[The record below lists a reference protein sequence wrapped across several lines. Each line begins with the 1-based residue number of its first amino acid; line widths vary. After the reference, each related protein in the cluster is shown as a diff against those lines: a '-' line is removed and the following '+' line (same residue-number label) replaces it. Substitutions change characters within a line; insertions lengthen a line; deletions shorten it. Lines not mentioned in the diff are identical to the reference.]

1 MSDTSTMLIVAPIA
15 PEVGAIIEGVD
26 LRAPLNPETVDAIRK
41 AILDH
46 GAVIFREQRL
56 SKEKVHEV
64 MANFGEISLD
74 PFAVVP
80 ERPLNAIDAITDMH
94 TLSYRRSTAVWHIDS
109 SLAPAPASLIAL
121 RAVTIPPIGG
131 DTCFSSMY
139 AAYDALSEPLRNL
152 LDGLSAVHSSY
163 KVMPLISG
171 TPYGDDFQEDMRNI
185 HPVVRVHPETDRK
198 ALFVDELWTEA
209 IVELTPDES
218 AHMLAFLFEH
228 VKKPDFMIRWHW
240 RPDDLLVWDNR
251 CMQHYAIPDYH
262 DKRVMQ
268 KVILKGDRPY
278 GPREVAA
285 A

>member
-1 MSDTSTMLIVAPIA
+1 
-15 PEVGAIIEGVD
+15 
-26 LRAPLNPETVDAIRK
+26 
-41 AILDH
+41 
-46 GAVIFREQRL
+46 
-56 SKEKVHEV
+56 
-64 MANFGEISLD
+64 
-74 PFAVVP
+74 
-80 ERPLNAIDAITDMH
+80 
-94 TLSYRRSTAVWHIDS
+94 
-109 SLAPAPASLIAL
+109 
-121 RAVTIPPIGG
+121 
-131 DTCFSSMY
+131 MY
-139 AAYDALSEPLRNL
+139 AAYDALSDPLRNL

-218 AHMLAFLFEH
+218 THLLAFLFEH
-228 VKKPDFMIRWHW
+228 VKKPDFMIRWSW

-262 DKRVMQ
+262 DKRVTQ